1 MTNTSKVAS
10 IIKSFTNTGRIP
22 IVYGMLECGH
32 SCEVKLVKPTRT
44 SWSFPKDREEHDR
57 QTNPHHE
64 HNWLTKVGD
73 ELECKYCGFYQAALE
88 KLKALDPATISHSR
102 MRHNQIYVYA
112 YDKTSPTGVSNVL
125 NIDPT
130 DEVEQ
135 ILRSRFHGATPLSP
149 TEPR

>member
-1 MTNTSKVAS
+1 MTNITSKVAS
-10 IIKSFTNTGRIP
+10 IIKSFTTRRDP
-22 IVYGMLECGH
+22 YVYGKLACGH
-32 SCEVKLVKPTRT
+32 TCEVKLVKPTRT

-73 ELECKYCGFYQAALE
+73 EVECKYCGFYQDALA

-102 MRHNQIYVYA
+102 MRHSQIYVYA

-135 ILRSRFHGATPLSP
+135 ILSRRFSATPLSP
-149 TEPR
+149 TEAR